1 MANTFKRH
9 TGNAIGTS
17 LTTIYTVPGSVSA
30 TVMIGGVLSN
40 TGAATTYTT
49 VVTNDGTNDIN
60 LIGEDTPLPSGT
72 ALSFLDG
79 KVVLQTGDTVKAK
92 STVGASVDVHL
103 SIMEIT

>member
-1 MANTFKRH
+1 MPNTFKRH

-17 LTTIYTVPGSVSA
+17 LTTIYTVPASTT

-49 VVTNDGTNDIN
+49 VVTGDGTNDIN

-72 ALSFLDG
+72 ALSFIDG
-79 KVVLQTGDTVKAK
+79 KIVLQTGDTVQAK
-92 STVGASVDVHL
+92 STVGAAVDVHL

>member
-1 MANTFKRH
+1 MANTFLRK

-17 LTTIYTVPGSVSA
+17 LTTVYTVPA
-30 TVMIGGVLSN
+30 DTTTVMIGGVLSN

-49 VVTNDGTNDIN
+49 VVTGDGTNDIN

-72 ALSFLDG
+72 ALSFIDG
-79 KVVLQTGDTVKAK
+79 KIVLQTGDTVQAK
-92 STVGASVDVHL
+92 STVGAAVDVHL